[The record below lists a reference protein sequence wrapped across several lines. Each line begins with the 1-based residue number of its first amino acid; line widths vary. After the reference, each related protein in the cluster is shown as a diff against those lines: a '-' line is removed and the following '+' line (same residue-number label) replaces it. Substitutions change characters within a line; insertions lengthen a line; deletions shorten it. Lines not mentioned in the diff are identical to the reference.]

1 MISLTALGLVISG
14 AFILVGA
21 LIPVRQLMLAL
32 PPGAIR
38 NRWRAMTALIMLFL
52 AGYLGYAAVFWNN
65 HSSPLDLIVPGVFFL
80 GACFV
85 WLTASLSLQTT
96 KDVMRISDLERE
108 TVIDPLTG
116 VFNRRY
122 LNRRLSEEVAIAQ
135 RYGLP
140 LSLLLL
146 DIDHFKLVNDRCGH
160 QTGDR
165 VLVTLGKVAVKA
177 MRESDVLTRYGG
189 EEFMV
194 IAPHTDLLGATQLAE
209 RMRKQIESHDFGLTD
224 EDNKLNAAHVTA
236 SIGVASLG
244 DGVDD
249 GESLIH
255 AADENLYRAKQEG
268 RNRVVA
274 SSQAK

>member
-1 MISLTALGLVISG
+1 MISLTARGLVISG

-32 PPGAIR
+32 PSGAIR
-38 NRWRAMTALIMLFL
+38 NRWYAMTALIMLFL
-52 AGYLGYAAVFWNN
+52 AGYLGYATFFWNN
-65 HSSPLDLIVPGVFFL
+65 HSNPLDLIVPGVFFL

-96 KDVMRISDLERE
+96 KDVMRISNLERE
-108 TVIDPLTG
+108 TVTDPLTG
-116 VFNRRY
+116 VFNRRH
-122 LNRRLSEEVAIAQ
+122 LNRRLNEEVAIAQ

-146 DIDHFKLVNDRCGH
+146 DIDHFKLVNDRHGH

-165 VLVTLGKVAVKA
+165 VLVTLGKAAVKVL
-177 MRESDVLTRYGG
+177 RESDVLTRYGG

-209 RMRKQIESHDFGLTD
+209 RMRKQIESHDFGLPD
-224 EDNKLNAAHVTA
+224 EDNNLNGAHVTV

-255 AADENLYRAKQEG
+255 AADKNLYRAKLEG
-268 RNRVVA
+268 RNRVIA
-274 SSQAK
+274 SP